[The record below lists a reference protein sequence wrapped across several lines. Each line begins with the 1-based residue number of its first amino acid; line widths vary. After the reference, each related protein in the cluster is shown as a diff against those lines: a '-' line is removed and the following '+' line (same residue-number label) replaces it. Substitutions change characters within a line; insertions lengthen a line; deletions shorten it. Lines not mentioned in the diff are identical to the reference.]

1 MHEAVEKMLSKY
13 QAVTSIDYINAY
25 KEIIQEI
32 ALVGLWR
39 AKFYEIAAFY
49 GGTALRIFYGLDRFS
64 EDLDFTLLSPNSN
77 VNLKPY
83 LDAIKHELES
93 YGFIITIKTKQKNKE
108 SQVQSAFLKSDTIEL
123 LLQVGMKASNLKEL
137 KIKIELDTN
146 PPPDFNT
153 SIVSLFNPTT
163 CSVRI
168 VEKGDLFAGKMH
180 ALLYRK
186 WNDRV
191 KGRDWYDFIW
201 YVKEKI
207 PLNLAHLE
215 SRIKQG
221 GDYPFP
227 PNLNANNFNQLLIDR
242 IEKLDFEKAKSDVA
256 PFIKDKAVLN
266 LWNKDFFK
274 GLAKNIVFENP
285 QVR

>member
-1 MHEAVEKMLSKY
+1 MHDAIEKMLSKY
-13 QAVTSIDYINAY
+13 HLVTATDYINAY

-64 EDLDFTLLSPNSN
+64 EDLDFTLLRPDTHVS
-77 VNLKPY
+77 LKPY
-83 LDAIKHELES
+83 LEAIKQELES
-93 YGFIITIKTKQKNKE
+93 YGFKINIQPKKKSKDSE
-108 SQVQSAFLKSDTIEL
+108 VQSAFLKSDTIEL
-123 LLQVGMKASNLKEL
+123 LLKVGIKASNVKEL

-146 PPPDFNT
+146 PPPDFGT
-153 SIVSLFNPTT
+153 SIVNLFNPTT
-163 CSVRI
+163 CSVKI
-168 VEKGDLFAGKMH
+168 VEKKDLFAGKMH

-186 WNDRV
+186 WQDRV

-207 PLNLAHLE
+207 PLNLKHLE
-215 SRIKQG
+215 SRIRQSG
-221 GDYPFP
+221 EYEFSEP
-227 PNLNANNFNQLLIDR
+227 LNKDIFYQLLNKKIDSVN
-242 IEKLDFEKAKSDVA
+242 FERAKEDVF

-266 LWNKDFFK
+266 LWNRDFFK
-274 GLAKNIVFENP
+274 GLAQNIVFENSD
-285 QVR
+285 